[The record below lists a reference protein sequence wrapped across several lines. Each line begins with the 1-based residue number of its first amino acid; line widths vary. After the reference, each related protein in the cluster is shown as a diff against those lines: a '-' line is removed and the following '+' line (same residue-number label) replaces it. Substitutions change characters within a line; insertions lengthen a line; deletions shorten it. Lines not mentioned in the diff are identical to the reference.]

1 MLTLDIP
8 GRKPVEAEHLV
19 LDYNG
24 TLAVDGCII
33 QGVADRLKKLSS
45 VIRVHVLTADTFGTA
60 EKELR
65 GIPVILQI
73 IEKENQDSQKLNYVT
88 NLDADKVISIGNGRN
103 DILMLRASALGIGVI
118 QSEGAYSQIINNA
131 QVICTS
137 ITDALSLLTNKNRL
151 IATLRN

>member
-65 GIPVILQI
+65 GIPVILQV

-103 DILMLRASALGIGVI
+103 DILMLKASALGIGVI
-118 QSEGAYSQIINNA
+118 QAEGAYSQIINNA

-137 ITDALSLLTNKNRL
+137 IIDALSLLTNKNRL

>member
-1 MLTLDIP
+1 VLTLDIP

-65 GIPVILQI
+65 GIPVILQV

-103 DILMLRASALGIGVI
+103 DILMLKASALGIGVI
-118 QSEGAYSQIINNA
+118 QSEGAYSQIINNS

>member
-60 EKELR
+60 EKELSSGLFR
-65 GIPVILQI
+65 ISSGTT
-73 IEKENQDSQKLNYVT
+73 E
-88 NLDADKVISIGNGRN
+88 DAAKCEFG
-103 DILMLRASALGIGVI
+103 
-118 QSEGAYSQIINNA
+118 
-131 QVICTS
+131 
-137 ITDALSLLTNKNRL
+137 
-151 IATLRN
+151 

>member
-65 GIPVILQI
+65 GIPVILQV

-103 DILMLRASALGIGVI
+103 DILMLKASALGIGVI
-118 QSEGAYSQIINNA
+118 QSEGAYSQIINNS

>member
-137 ITDALSLLTNKNRL
+137 IIDALSLLTNENRL

>member
-65 GIPVILQI
+65 GIPVILQV
-73 IEKENQDSQKLNYVT
+73 IEKENQESQKLNYVT
-88 NLDADKVISIGNGRN
+88 DLGADKVISIGNGRN
-103 DILMLRASALGIGVI
+103 DILMLKASALGIGVI
-118 QSEGAYSQIINNA
+118 QAEGAYSQIINNA

-137 ITDALSLLTNKNRL
+137 IIDALSLLTNKNRL

>member
-65 GIPVILQI
+65 GIPVILQV

-103 DILMLRASALGIGVI
+103 DILMLKASALGIGVI
-118 QSEGAYSQIINNA
+118 QSEGAYSQIINNV
-131 QVICTS
+131 QIICTS
-137 ITDALSLLTNKNRL
+137 IIDALSLLTNENRL

>member
-1 MLTLDIP
+1 VLTLDIP
-8 GRKPVEAEHLV
+8 GRKPFKAEHLV

-65 GIPVILQI
+65 GIPVILQV
-73 IEKENQDSQKLNYVT
+73 IEKENQASQKLNYVT
-88 NLDADKVISIGNGRN
+88 DLGPDKVISIGNGRN
-103 DILMLRASALGIGVI
+103 DILMLKGSALSIGVI
-118 QSEGAYSQIINNA
+118 QAEGAYSQIINNV
-131 QVICTS
+131 QIICTS
-137 ITDALSLLTNKNRL
+137 IIDALSLLTNENRL

>member
-1 MLTLDIP
+1 VLTLDIP

-65 GIPVILQI
+65 GIPVILQV
-73 IEKENQDSQKLNYVT
+73 IEKENQASQKLNYVT
-88 NLDADKVISIGNGRN
+88 DLGPDKVISIGNGRN
-103 DILMLRASALGIGVI
+103 DILMLKGSALSIGVI
-118 QSEGAYSQIINNA
+118 QAEGAYSQIINNV
-131 QVICTS
+131 QIICTS
-137 ITDALSLLTNKNRL
+137 IIDALSLLTNENRL

>member
-65 GIPVILQI
+65 GIPVILQV
-73 IEKENQDSQKLNYVT
+73 IEKENQASQKLNYVT
-88 NLDADKVISIGNGRN
+88 DLGPDKVISIGNGRN
-103 DILMLRASALGIGVI
+103 DILMLKGSALSIGVI
-118 QSEGAYSQIINNA
+118 QAEGAYSQIINNV
-131 QVICTS
+131 QIICTS
-137 ITDALSLLTNKNRL
+137 IIDALSLLTNENRL

>member
-65 GIPVILQI
+65 GIPVILQV

-103 DILMLRASALGIGVI
+103 DILMLKASALGIGVI
-118 QSEGAYSQIINNA
+118 QSEGAYSQIINNS

-137 ITDALSLLTNKNRL
+137 ITDALSQLTNKNRL